1 MATFSKRQSIFV
13 CSEVNALMKMGRSH
27 GVSCSLGSLIYS
39 TLTGFTPWE
48 DQLVKCGTSNFHPW
62 KSLKGLHLQAL
73 YLNDPDTHS
82 ELLGALGVILWW
94 RVFQEQQ
101 EDPKKWLTV
110 TTLTGILPKLFSGD
124 TPMVFSCFF
133 LGFFKEKNTL
143 QLDQIAARLPGFT
156 IGEGV
161 GSSTSLAL
169 HNTTPDELQRDSGGC
184 TTVVGCVDGHRGRFQ
199 GPLMDGWGCE
209 DERDQWCVGKEIPRR
224 MLLLIRFSSWKTS
237 ATSSF

>member
-48 DQLVKCGTSNFHPW
+48 DQLVKCGTNNFHPW

-101 EDPKKWLTV
+101 EDPKK
-110 TTLTGILPKLFSGD
+110 
-124 TPMVFSCFF
+124 
-133 LGFFKEKNTL
+133 
-143 QLDQIAARLPGFT
+143 
-156 IGEGV
+156 
-161 GSSTSLAL
+161 
-169 HNTTPDELQRDSGGC
+169 
-184 TTVVGCVDGHRGRFQ
+184 
-199 GPLMDGWGCE
+199 
-209 DERDQWCVGKEIPRR
+209 
-224 MLLLIRFSSWKTS
+224 
-237 ATSSF
+237 

>member
-48 DQLVKCGTSNFHPW
+48 DQLVKCGTNNFHPW

-94 RVFQEQQ
+94 RVFKNSKKIQKSDSRSLHFQEYSPNYFQ
-101 EDPKKWLTV
+101 
-110 TTLTGILPKLFSGD
+110 GILQ
-124 TPMVFSCFF
+124 CFF
-133 LGFFKEKNTL
+133 VFFFG
-143 QLDQIAARLPGFT
+143 D
-156 IGEGV
+156 
-161 GSSTSLAL
+161 
-169 HNTTPDELQRDSGGC
+169 
-184 TTVVGCVDGHRGRFQ
+184 
-199 GPLMDGWGCE
+199 
-209 DERDQWCVGKEIPRR
+209 
-224 MLLLIRFSSWKTS
+224 FSKKKHP
-237 ATSSF
+237 AT